1 MHVSYVAVQGQVD
14 DRYEPLPGLLE
25 LPRYVWRRL
34 PRAVRLA
41 LGVAA
46 LGSVVLAIVLW
57 PSIQQSREE
66 HARKDAAELARIR
79 QAELQQIRREQRP
92 RFARSTPAGA
102 DLGARRQLLASAEA
116 SIQTDANKRAA
127 AGEFHGPIMRVECAG
142 YPPSTVQPPPD
153 AVASM
158 HAGRYGC
165 IAVTSDIPETSG
177 NRSGV
182 LGQPYRMRIDFRSGR
197 YAFCKVRGRPGE
209 LAVRAQTPVPVPRVC
224 GG

>member
-25 LPRYVWRRL
+25 LPGYVWRRL
-34 PRAVRLA
+34 PFAARVALGALA
-41 LGVAA
+41 LGA
-46 LGSVVLAIVLW
+46 VVLAIVLW
-57 PSIQQSREE
+57 PSIQHSREE

-79 QAELQQIRREQRP
+79 QAELEQTRREQRP
-92 RFARSTPAGA
+92 RFARGAPAGG
-102 DLGARRQLLASAEA
+102 DVTARGQLLVSAET
-116 SIQTDANKRAA
+116 SIRTDADRRAA

-142 YPPSTVQPPPD
+142 YPSGTGRPPPD
-153 AVASM
+153 AVPARRI
-158 HAGRYGC
+158 GRYGC
-165 IAVTSDIPETSG
+165 LAVTSEIPATSG

-182 LGQPYRMRIDFRSGR
+182 VGQPYRMQIDFESGR

-209 LAVRAQTPVPVPRVC
+209 LAVKAETPVPVPRVC

>member
-14 DRYEPLPGLLE
+14 DRYEPLPGLLQ
-25 LPRYVWRRL
+25 LPGFVWRRL
-34 PRAVRLA
+34 PRAARVS

-46 LGSVVLAIVLW
+46 LGAVVLAIILW
-57 PSIQQSREE
+57 PSIQRSREE
-66 HARKDAAELARIR
+66 HAHKEAAELAHIR
-79 QAELQQIRREQRP
+79 QVELQETRREQRP
-92 RFARSTPAGA
+92 RFDRGAPAGTDVA
-102 DLGARRQLLASAEA
+102 ARGQLLASAET

-142 YPPSTVQPPPD
+142 YPPSTGQPAPD
-153 AVASM
+153 AVASKR
-158 HAGRYGC
+158 AGRYAC
-165 IAVTSDIPETSG
+165 IAVTSDIPATSG

-182 LGQPYRMRIDFRSGR
+182 VGQPYRMRIDFRSGR

-209 LAVRAQTPVPVPRVC
+209 LAVRAPTSVAVPQVC